1 MKVLILG
8 VKVYVLHG
16 WSMTGILEL
25 CIYQIYVLTHIQL
38 LNCKALNRF
47 ENHEPA
53 GARVDVRAMEK

>member
-16 WSMTGILEL
+16 WSMTGIWSYAS
-25 CIYQIYVLTHIQL
+25 IRYNVLTHIQL

-47 ENHEPA
+47 ENHERA